1 MRERQVNEAMANDL
15 ARQRAELLAER
26 IALGDDRK
34 QLEAEVRDYIAFV
47 FHLFVFATHKYFG
60 RCHSSNTRLV
70 RLSVGLDLPRHT
82 SPLHIDSVKPIEY
95 FA

>member
-1 MRERQVNEAMANDL
+1 MANDL

-47 FHLFVFATHKYFG
+47 FSLRLCYAKYFWKM
-60 RCHSSNTRLV
+60 
-70 RLSVGLDLPRHT
+70 
-82 SPLHIDSVKPIEY
+82 PLL
-95 FA
+95 